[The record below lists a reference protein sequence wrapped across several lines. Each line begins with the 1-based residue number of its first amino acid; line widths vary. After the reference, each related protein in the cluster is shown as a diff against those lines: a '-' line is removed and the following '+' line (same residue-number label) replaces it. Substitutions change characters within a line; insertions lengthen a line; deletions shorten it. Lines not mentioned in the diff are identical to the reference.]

1 ATPRSI
7 SPAQQPVPPPPAN
20 LFDLVLIDEA
30 HHSPAPTWNA
40 LIEAFPQARCVLF
53 TATPFRRDGKEI
65 KGKYIYT
72 YPIQRAFEDS
82 IYGEMYYVPVEAA
95 PGMSA
100 DVALARETE
109 RLFREDIA
117 TGFSHAIMVR
127 ADSLR
132 RADAL
137 AAIYRQYT
145 TLQLEVVHSGKSQ
158 HTTEKVIERLR
169 QGELNGVICVN
180 MLGEG
185 FDLPN
190 LKIAALHAPHRS
202 LAVTLQ
208 FFGRFARV
216 NGERLGDAKFLA
228 VQSEIGEDLTE
239 LFQESEAWGK
249 KIRTL
254 GQAKIGEELFTREFL
269 EDL

>member
-1 ATPRSI
+1 
-7 SPAQQPVPPPPAN
+7 
-20 LFDLVLIDEA
+20 
-30 HHSPAPTWNA
+30 
-40 LIEAFPQARCVLF
+40 
-53 TATPFRRDGKEI
+53 
-65 KGKYIYT
+65 
-72 YPIQRAFEDS
+72 
-82 IYGEMYYVPVEAA
+82 
-95 PGMSA
+95 
-100 DVALARETE
+100 
-109 RLFREDIA
+109 
-117 TGFSHAIMVR
+117 
-127 ADSLR
+127 
-132 RADAL
+132 DAL
-137 AAIYRQYT
+137 ADIYRQYT

-208 FFGRFARV
+208 FFGRFGRV

-269 EDL
+269 EDLHAGARMGDAASLEDLSLYSFSLLNH